1 MEKNIMTFDEL
12 MAYGEQHGIKSCY
25 MRSRVQQNA
34 IEISMTILGQME
46 EISGLSRATL
56 IDFYIEKWAREA
68 EIEWLGSQFEA
79 NCEYIDFIEGFAKK
93 KLEEFKEEFEKPKEP
108 VKKAKLVTFA
118 VTTRVVVN
126 ENEMPECEEEDAINA
141 AIGKIMDNPSD
152 YIHFE
157 NVDWVEDDTE
167 CPYDPES
174 DNQ

>member
-1 MEKNIMTFDEL
+1 
-12 MAYGEQHGIKSCY
+12 MAYGEQHGIKSGY
-25 MRSRVQQNA
+25 MRSRGQQNA

-93 KLEEFKEEFEKPKEP
+93 KLEEFKEEFNKPKEP
-108 VKKAKLVTFA
+108 VKKAKLVTFSI
-118 VTTRVVVN
+118 TTRVVVN
-126 ENEMPECEEEDAINA
+126 ENEMQECEEEDAINA
-141 AIGKIMDNPSD
+141 AIGKILDNPTD

-157 NVDWVEDDTE
+157 NLDWIEDDTE
-167 CPYDPES
+167 CPYDPET